1 MSIFTNKSELIEYF
15 ESIDNV
21 FLALEIKQ
29 NLEEAMKHLKT
40 PSPELLAMLEKE
52 GISKDSFIA
61 NEPAINPAVQTTK
74 RQINY
79 ENRSFL
85 IEGDKVVKM
94 LVGRAVNSAID
105 KGLEVKKFNDL
116 NSSQQE
122 QAKNLPH

>member
-21 FLALEIKQ
+21 FLALEIKK

-40 PSPELLAMLEKE
+40 PSEELLAMLEKE
-52 GISKDSFIA
+52 GISKDSFIHNDSVSSSA
-61 NEPAINPAVQTTK
+61 SHTPK

-85 IEGDKVVKM
+85 VEGESVVKM

-105 KGLEVKKFNDL
+105 KGLNVKKFTEL
-116 NSSQQE
+116 SETQQE
-122 QAKNLPH
+122 QAKGLA

>member
-21 FLALEIKQ
+21 FLALEIKK

-40 PSPELLAMLEKE
+40 PSEELLAMLEKE
-52 GISKDSFIA
+52 GISKESFLN
-61 NEPAINPAVQTTK
+61 NEPVSSPAIHQVK

-85 IEGDKVVKM
+85 VEGESVVKM

-105 KGLEVKKFNDL
+105 KGLDVKRFTDL
-116 NSSQQE
+116 NSEQQE
-122 QAKNLPH
+122 QAKGLA

>member
-52 GISKDSFIA
+52 GISKDSFIT
-61 NEPAINPAVQTTK
+61 NEATSSPVAQTTK

-85 IEGDKVVKM
+85 IEEDKVVKM

-105 KGLEVKKFNDL
+105 KGLDVKRYSEL
-116 NSSQQE
+116 NSEQQE
-122 QAKNLPH
+122 DARNLTT

>member
-21 FLALEIKQ
+21 FLALEIKK

-40 PSPELLAMLEKE
+40 PSEELLAMLEKE
-52 GISKDSFIA
+52 GISKESFIN
-61 NEPAINPAVQTTK
+61 NESVSSPATHTAK

-85 IEGDKVVKM
+85 VEGESVVKM

-105 KGLEVKKFNDL
+105 KGLDVKRFTDL
-116 NSSQQE
+116 NSEQQE
-122 QAKNLPH
+122 QAKGLA